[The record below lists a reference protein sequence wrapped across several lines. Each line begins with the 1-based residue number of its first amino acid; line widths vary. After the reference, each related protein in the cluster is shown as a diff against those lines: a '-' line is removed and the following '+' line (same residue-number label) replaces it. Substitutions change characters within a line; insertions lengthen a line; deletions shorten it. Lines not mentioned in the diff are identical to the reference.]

1 MTVSNRTWFITGS
14 SKGFG
19 RLWAQAALERGD
31 RVVATAR
38 NTADL
43 EHLVEEFGNLVLPL
57 RLDVTDRD
65 GVFTAVGQAAEH
77 FGTIDVLVNNAGFG
91 HFGMVEELTEVEIRT
106 QMETN
111 FFGALWVTQAV
122 VPIMRAQRSGRILQI
137 TSEGGVRAFPGIGAY
152 HASKWALEGLSE
164 SLWQEVEQFGI
175 QVTNVE
181 PGPYNTDWLA
191 TGSRTSAVD
200 SAYDDV
206 RATTAGGFDV
216 GDPAATS
223 AAILQLVDTD
233 RAPHRLFLGKTYD
246 DIVPIYQ
253 DRLETWRRWQPTAL
267 AAFGHI
273 ANTATT
279 RGEH

>member
-43 EHLVEEFGNLVLPL
+43 EHLVEEFGNRVLPL

-65 GVFTAVGQAAEH
+65 AVFTAVGQAAEH

-122 VPIMRAQRSGRILQI
+122 VPIMRAQCSGRILQI

-181 PGPYNTDWLA
+181 PGPYDTDWLA

-253 DRLETWRRWQPTAL
+253 DRLDTWRRWQPTAL

>member
-1 MTVSNRTWFITGS
+1 MTVSNKTWFITGS

-38 NTADL
+38 NTAD
-43 EHLVEEFGNLVLPL
+43 VEPLAARYGSGVLPMQ
-57 RLDVTDRD
+57 LDVTDRD
-65 GVFTAVGQAAEH
+65 AVFAAVRQAAEH
-77 FGTIDVLVNNAGFG
+77 FGTIDVLVNNAGYG
-91 HFGMVEELTEVEIRT
+91 HFGMVEELTEPEIRS

-137 TSEGGVRAFPGIGAY
+137 TSEGGVRAYPGIGAY

-181 PGPYNTDWLA
+181 PGPYATDWLA
-191 TGSRTSAVD
+191 TGSRNSAPNT
-200 SAYDDV
+200 AYDDV
-206 RATTAGGFDV
+206 RASTADGFEV

-223 AAILQLVDTD
+223 AAILQIVDTD
-233 RAPHRLFLGKTYD
+233 RAPHRLFLGRTYD
-246 DIVPIYQ
+246 AIVPIYQ
-253 DRLETWRRWQPTAL
+253 DRLDTWQRWQPTAL
-267 AAFGHI
+267 AAFGQP
-273 ANTATT
+273 AV
-279 RGEH
+279 

>member
-43 EHLVEEFGNLVLPL
+43 EPLAEEFGNRVLPL
-57 RLDVTDRD
+57 RLDVTDRE

-91 HFGMVEELTEVEIRT
+91 QFGMVEELTEIEIRT

-122 VPIMRAQRSGRILQI
+122 VPSMRAQRSGRILQI

-181 PGPYNTDWLA
+181 PGPYDTDWLA

-206 RATTAGGFDV
+206 RASTAGGFDV

-253 DRLETWRRWQPTAL
+253 DRLDTWRRWQPTAL

-279 RGEH
+279 MGEH

>member
-43 EHLVEEFGNLVLPL
+43 EPLVEEFGNRVLPL

-65 GVFTAVGQAAEH
+65 AVFATVRQATEH